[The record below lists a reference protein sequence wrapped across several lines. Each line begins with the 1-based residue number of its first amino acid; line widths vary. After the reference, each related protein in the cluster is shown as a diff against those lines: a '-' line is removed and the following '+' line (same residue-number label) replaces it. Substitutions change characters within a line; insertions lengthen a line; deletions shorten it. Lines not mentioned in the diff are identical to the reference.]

1 MMIDN
6 LFMIEDDTI
15 FEDMAFFVIYILY
28 YSFLCHILICHNLS
42 PFQTENIVLMG
53 EFPNC
58 DIKLCDLE
66 VARVIQQGETIT
78 EWVGTLD
85 YMGKYMYCNS
95 LFFYID
101 IV

>member
-1 MMIDN
+1 
-6 LFMIEDDTI
+6 
-15 FEDMAFFVIYILY
+15 
-28 YSFLCHILICHNLS
+28 
-42 PFQTENIVLMG
+42 MG

-85 YMGKYMYCNS
+85 YMGKYIYCNS
-95 LFFYID
+95 SFFYID
-101 IV
+101 IVKSESLTCSFLTLKYV

>member
-1 MMIDN
+1 
-6 LFMIEDDTI
+6 
-15 FEDMAFFVIYILY
+15 
-28 YSFLCHILICHNLS
+28 
-42 PFQTENIVLMG
+42 MG

-85 YMGKYMYCNS
+85 YMGKYIYCNS
-95 LFFYID
+95 SFVYID
-101 IV
+101 KKPSYQLVISQH

>member
-1 MMIDN
+1 
-6 LFMIEDDTI
+6 
-15 FEDMAFFVIYILY
+15 
-28 YSFLCHILICHNLS
+28 
-42 PFQTENIVLMG
+42 MG

-85 YMGKYMYCNS
+85 YMGKYIHCKS
-95 LFFYID
+95 SFFYID
-101 IV
+101 RV

>member
-1 MMIDN
+1 MYVRVRCINSTYGFLNIVYD
-6 LFMIEDDTI
+6 LFYYFIVSN
-15 FEDMAFFVIYILY
+15 FSIYLEF
-28 YSFLCHILICHNLS
+28 SF
-42 PFQTENIVLMG
+42 FQTENIVLMG

-85 YMGKYMYCNS
+85 YMGKYIYCKS
-95 LFFYID
+95 SFFYID
-101 IV
+101 KK

>member
-1 MMIDN
+1 MM
-6 LFMIEDDTI
+6 
-15 FEDMAFFVIYILY
+15 MAVLSMLEKDVFTVEMVFYILY
-28 YSFLCHILICHNLS
+28 AIYFIVSNISTYLEFSF
-42 PFQTENIVLMG
+42 FQTENIVLMG

-85 YMGKYMYCNS
+85 YMGKYIHCKS
-95 LFFYID
+95 SFFYID
-101 IV
+101 RV